1 MLQKQR
7 FCKVYMVTMVL
18 CALILTS
25 SFLFYH
31 SAKGLLHNNY
41 ATVYAT
47 TQSSDEFL
55 KYDNRLHGIEIQYPS
70 AWGKME
76 GPLLDRFR
84 TNNSMPIVGFCSPD
98 VSVSLM
104 VATGKLQK
112 NITLDQDLKETIS
125 NLEKSQPGFKLIESN
140 KTTLANLPAYKVL
153 YNGTFDFASTL
164 KKFPELAKIWGN
176 LIDLKPVDMTSL
188 LYMTIRDGD
197 EYVLGYSD
205 GTGKSVQQ
213 LPRELRSL
221 SNINAACP
229 SSSGSSSGTS
239 GNLGDLGDLGD
250 LGAILGPGLKSSQQ
264 SPPVIPDAF
273 SHYLPIAQKMIDSF
287 SFNNSPQKAGQEVV
301 HKNQS
306 ISISDDPVLILKKRL
321 ASGEISIEKYNELLK
336 IITSR

>member
-1 MLQKQR
+1 
-7 FCKVYMVTMVL
+7 MVL
-18 CALILTS
+18 CTLILTS

-31 SAKGLLHNNY
+31 STKGLHHNNY

-70 AWGKME
+70 DWGKME
-76 GPLLDRFR
+76 GPLLERFR

-98 VSVSLM
+98 VSVSLI

-153 YNGTFDFASTL
+153 YNGTFDFAATL
-164 KKFPELAKIWGN
+164 KKFPELAKIWGGM
-176 LIDLKPVDMTSL
+176 IDLKPVNMASL
-188 LYMTIRDGD
+188 LYMTIRNGN
-197 EYVLGYSD
+197 EYILGYSD

-213 LPRELRSL
+213 LPSELRSL
-221 SNINAACP
+221 SNINAVCP

-239 GNLGDLGDLGD
+239 GDLGDLGD
-250 LGAILGPGLKSSQQ
+250 LGAILDPGLETSPQPPP
-264 SPPVIPDAF
+264 PPVVPDAF
-273 SHYLPIAQKMIDSF
+273 SHYLPIAQRMIDSF
-287 SFNNSPQKAGQEVV
+287 SFNISPQKAEQEVV
-301 HKNQS
+301 DCSQNTS
-306 ISISDDPVLILKKRL
+306 ISEDTVLILKKRL
-321 ASGEISIEKYNELLK
+321 ATGEISIEKYNELLK
-336 IITSR
+336 IITGC